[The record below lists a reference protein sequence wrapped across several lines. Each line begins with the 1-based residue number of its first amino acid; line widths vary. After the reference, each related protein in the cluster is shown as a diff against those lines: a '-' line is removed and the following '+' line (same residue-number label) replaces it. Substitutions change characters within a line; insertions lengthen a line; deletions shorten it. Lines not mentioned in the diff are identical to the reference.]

1 MRVTLAIGLFAV
13 VSVPLLAGCS
23 TARPVEFIPNYLSY
37 TRSFGLTGKEEIL
50 TDGYTITVGWN
61 PREWI
66 QK

>member
-1 MRVTLAIGLFAV
+1 
-13 VSVPLLAGCS
+13 VPLLAGCS